1 MDWNVSWF
9 FLGGIAF
16 ILGIVNLIC
25 LLCKKEQN
33 SIYLIFGSLSL
44 GVVSVFQE
52 VKVIN
57 QWIAHGELTLVS
69 KNIAQ
74 IQTILSWGIIV
85 LILLNFID
93 VVLLRIIK
101 GGK

>member
-16 ILGIVNLIC
+16 ILGIVNFIC
-25 LLCKKEQN
+25 LLRKKEQN
-33 SIYLIFGSLSL
+33 SIYLIFGSLSF

-52 VKVIN
+52 VKMIN
-57 QWIAHGELTLVS
+57 QWIAHGEFTLVS
-69 KNIAQ
+69 KNIAHIQ
-74 IQTILSWGIIV
+74 IILFWGVIA
-85 LILLNFID
+85 LIFLNFID
-93 VVLLRIIK
+93 VVLLRICR